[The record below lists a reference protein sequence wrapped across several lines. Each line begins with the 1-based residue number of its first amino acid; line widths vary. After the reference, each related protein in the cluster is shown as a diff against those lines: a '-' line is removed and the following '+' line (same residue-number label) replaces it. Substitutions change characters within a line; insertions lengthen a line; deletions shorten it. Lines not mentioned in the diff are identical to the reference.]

1 MVKRLFL
8 LWAMIFALL
17 LGGVINY
24 VFFDWSR
31 FKDELIETATSP
43 DGTYTVTVYRSNAHA
58 TTPIMLLG
66 ELQFNDSIRRSKKIY
81 WAKGESV
88 KIEWLEENIVKING
102 TVLQVPKERYDFR
115 TDL

>member
-1 MVKRLFL
+1 MLKRLFL
-8 LWAMIFALL
+8 LWRMIFALL
-17 LGGVINY
+17 LGGFIYY

-31 FKDELIETATSP
+31 FKDELIETSTSP
-43 DGTYTVTVYRSNAHA
+43 NGIYTVTLYRSNGHA

-66 ELQFNDSIRRSKKIY
+66 ELQFNDAIRRSKKIY

-102 TVLQVPKERYDFR
+102 TVLNVPKERYDFR
-115 TDL
+115 SDL